1 MLYNNDRSDVLIS
14 IDKSNVDNGGE
25 LGPKRQLLLIA
36 VNKSYFLLYTWYKYT
51 WYNCIIKLDEAI
63 F

>member
-1 MLYNNDRSDVLIS
+1 MQYNNDRSDVLIS

-36 VNKSYFLLYTWYKYT
+36 VNIRNFIHVYYIRDT
-51 WYNCIIKLDEAI
+51 NIPDIITLN
-63 F
+63 

>member
-36 VNKSYFLLYTWYKYT
+36 VNKSYFLLYT
-51 WYNCIIKLDEAI
+51 
-63 F
+63 